1 MFIWQSSLRIDSESD
16 SVFEP
21 GCHYKENIK
30 DTKAFLIVL
39 CICNQSHANC
49 EDHGLD
55 NAHFSFP
62 YLFPLWS
69 KTWTSGPC
77 SHLLLDVL
85 SSTGIFMRA
94 CCVLVYMWVWV
105 CTCMHRWAY
114 VNCREL
120 LGAVALPV
128 ATRIYSRWQG
138 IFQMF
143 NHQMNNC
150 HMEKA
155 TSSKAYGPQALQTG
169 CFCL

>member
-69 KTWTSGPC
+69 KTWTQWPMQPLTVGRAQLNWHFHAC
-77 SHLLLDVL
+77 LL
-85 SSTGIFMRA
+85 
-94 CCVLVYMWVWV
+94 C
-105 CTCMHRWAY
+105 AY
-114 VNCREL
+114 VHVSVSMHLRAQVGMCEL
-120 LGAVALPV
+120 PRAAG
-128 ATRIYSRWQG
+128 SCG
-138 IFQMF
+138 F
-143 NHQMNNC
+143 
-150 HMEKA
+150 
-155 TSSKAYGPQALQTG
+155 TSGH
-169 CFCL
+169 